1 MEIIATIIITFILT
15 VLLIY
20 FLNKKTNLELNQKI
34 NELNLYHS
42 QNFNQIAGNYQQ
54 NIINLKNDINLSLKN
69 IQTDNEKKLDKIQ
82 NIVSEKLEENLE
94 KRVSSSFKMV
104 NERLEQVY
112 KGLGEM
118 QNLAASVGDLKKVLT
133 NVKTRGVWGEIQLE
147 KTLTQILDESQFVK
161 NFAPKENSQERVE
174 FAIKIPQ
181 RKHNQKFVYLPID
194 AKFPLSEY
202 EKLID
207 ARDENNLEEIK
218 KSKKRLESQILNEAK
233 NIAKKYINPPI
244 TTEFA
249 ILYLPNESLYLE
261 LIKNTSLIE
270 KIQSDHQIML
280 VGPNNIIALLNTIE
294 LSFKAFAIEERSKE
308 MWQLLNYVMK
318 EFSQFKSIL
327 GKTHKKIS
335 ESLITLEKANTK
347 SNQISSKLNSAYL
360 ISEKT
365 EK

>member
-1 MEIIATIIITFILT
+1 MEIIVTVIITFLLTIL
-15 VLLIY
+15 I
-20 FLNKKTNLELNQKI
+20 FFWLNKKITSDLNQKI

-54 NIINLKNDINLSLKN
+54 NLNNLKNDINLNLKN
-69 IQTDNEKKLDKIQ
+69 IQSDNEQKLEKIQ
-82 NIVSEKLEENLE
+82 NLVAQKLEENLE
-94 KRVSSSFKMV
+94 KRVNSSFKMV

-112 KGLGEM
+112 RGLGEM
-118 QNLAASVGDLKKVLT
+118 QNLAANVGDLKKVLT

-147 KTLTQILDESQFVK
+147 KTLTQILHENQFVK

-174 FAIKIPQ
+174 FALKIPQ
-181 RKHNQKFVYLPID
+181 RKNSQKFVYLPID

-202 EKLID
+202 EKLLD
-207 ARDENNLEEIK
+207 SYENNDKDEIK
-218 KSKKRLESQILNEAK
+218 KIKKKLETQILNEAK
-233 NIAKKYINPPI
+233 SIAKKYLNPPL

-261 LIKNTSLIE
+261 VIKNTKLIE
-270 KIQSDHQIML
+270 KIQYNYQIML

-294 LSFKAFAIEERSKE
+294 LSFKAFTIEERSKE

-318 EFSQFKSIL
+318 EFEQFKVIL

-335 ESLITLEKANTK
+335 DSLSTLEKANSK
-347 SNQISSKLNSAYL
+347 SNQISSKLNNAYL
-360 ISEKT
+360 LSENK
-365 EK
+365 EL